1 MELNIILAGLGAS
14 LVAYLG
20 NKLILRVF
28 NEEGLTILVPLLEE
42 IVKTT
47 FAFLLGTSIVGVH
60 FIFGCVEGIY
70 DIITS
75 SKKIG
80 KWAAV
85 ASILSHSFFG
95 IVTYL
100 TFLKTGY
107 SFIAVLL
114 SWIFHSGWNWYVVKK
129 L

>member
-1 MELNIILAGLGAS
+1 MIVIAGILSAAL
-14 LVAYLG
+14 AYLC
-20 NKLILRVF
+20 NKVILKSF
-28 NEEGLTILVPLLEE
+28 QDEGLTILVPLLEE
-42 IVKTT
+42 MAKTT
-47 FAFLLGTSIVGVH
+47 FAFFLKTNIIGTH
-60 FIFGCVEGIY
+60 FIFGCIEGIY
-70 DIITS
+70 DIFTS

-95 IVTYL
+95 MVTYL
-100 TFLKTGY
+100 TYTKTKFG
-107 SFIAVLL
+107 FIAILV

>member
-1 MELNIILAGLGAS
+1 MSA
-14 LVAYLG
+14 LVAYLC
-20 NKLILRVF
+20 NKIILKSF
-28 NEEGLTILVPLLEE
+28 QDEGLTVLVPLLEE
-42 IVKTT
+42 MAKTT
-47 FAFLLGTSIVGVH
+47 FAFSLKTSIIGTH
-60 FIFGCVEGIY
+60 FIFGCIEGIY
-70 DIITS
+70 DIFTS

-95 IVTYL
+95 MITYL
-100 TFLKTGY
+100 TYTKTNI
-107 SFIAVLL
+107 SFIAILV